1 MFSQSLAPYLGQI
14 NKNLLSIIIPFSVFS
29 IIGSKFLS
37 VKIAAPLERVENII
51 RRFTNGEE
59 LNIPT
64 VDISKSNYNYIHE
77 FTVLETFVYDA
88 LEIHKN
94 KYHFEMEFAK
104 MATQVAHDIKSPMVV
119 LNNYFKEIIKVDDTK
134 TEVIDSS
141 LNRINEIAN
150 NLITQYKNINN
161 RQQLDNNY
169 IGKEFIYEILESIVA
184 EKKLQ
189 FTNKSVVI
197 NLISD
202 KSLALFC
209 TSFNAQNFK
218 RVISN
223 LINNAVESI
232 EADGSVIVSL
242 KKEYNSLILEIKDS
256 GCGIPD
262 AILNKIES
270 FGTFGK
276 KEGSGLGL
284 SHAFKNIEKW
294 GASYKIVSKVNYG
307 TSFSIIFP
315 IQDPP
320 EWIQT
325 EIYIRDDFNIIIVDD
340 DYSIFNLWKNKIAIK
355 LNDSKNIFFTY
366 LKSPE
371 ELTEYIA
378 ENEIDLNKT
387 ILLVDFHFIGSNES
401 GVEIIQKLSIDKNS
415 IIVSSQY
422 PDISM
427 RRMLEKNKIKFIL
440 KENIPEIQIT
450 KIYKNPDLIL
460 LDDQKLVT
468 KTWHIQSKK
477 FNKKI
482 ITFNNTD
489 IFMNLINSFDKET
502 NIYLDSNLGSESGEN
517 IAKILFDRGFCNIYI
532 TTGYDPKKVK
542 GIPWIKGIIG
552 KEPPFLDN
560 LI

>member
-1 MFSQSLAPYLGQI
+1 MPYLGQI

-29 IIGSKFLS
+29 IIVSKFLS
-37 VKIAAPLERVENII
+37 VKIAAPLERVENTI

-59 LNIPT
+59 LHIPI

-88 LEIHKN
+88 LEIHKD
-94 KYHFEMEFAK
+94 KFHFEMEFAK

-119 LNNYFKEIIKVDDTK
+119 LNNYFKEIIKTDDTK

-141 LNRINEIAN
+141 LSRMNEIAN
-150 NLITQYKNINN
+150 NLITQYKSINN
-161 RQQLDNNY
+161 RQQLDSNY
-169 IGKEFIYEILESIVA
+169 IGKEFIYKILASIVA

-189 FTNKSVVI
+189 FKNKSVLI

-202 KSLALFC
+202 ESLKLVC
-209 TSFNAQNFK
+209 VSFNTENFK

-232 EADGSVIVSL
+232 ETDGSVIVLL
-242 KKEYNSLILEIKDS
+242 KKEHNNLILEIKDS

-262 AILNKIES
+262 AILNKIE
-270 FGTFGK
+270 FYGTFGK
-276 KEGSGLGL
+276 KEGIGLGL
-284 SHAFKNIEKW
+284 PHAFKNIKEW
-294 GASYKIVSKVNYG
+294 GASYKIMSKINYG
-307 TSFSIIFP
+307 SSFSIIFP
-315 IQDPP
+315 IKDPP

-325 EIYIRDDFNIIIVDD
+325 EIYIGEDFNIIIVDD
-340 DYSIFNLWKNKIAIK
+340 DYSVFDLWKNKIAANF
-355 LNDSKNIFFTY
+355 NDSQNIFFTY
-366 LKSPE
+366 LKSPK
-371 ELTEYIA
+371 ELTEYIVK
-378 ENEIDLNKT
+378 NEVDLRKT
-387 ILLVDFHFIGSNES
+387 ILLVDFHFIGLNES
-401 GVEIIQKLSIDKNS
+401 GFEVIQKLSIDKNS

-422 PDISM
+422 PNTAM
-427 RRMLEKNKIKFIL
+427 KQMFKKNKIKFIL

-450 KIYKNPDLIL
+450 KIYKNPDFIL

-489 IFMNLINSFDKET
+489 IFMNLIHFFDKET
-502 NIYLDSNLGSESGEN
+502 NIYLDSNLGDESGES
-517 IAKILFDRGFCNIYI
+517 IAKDLFDIGFCNIYI
-532 TTGYDPKKVK
+532 TTGYDPKIFRDV
-542 GIPWIKGIIG
+542 PWIKGIIG
-552 KEPPFLDN
+552 KEPPFLNN